1 MPQEL
6 KKLKDT
12 RPDWDT
18 YFIAIAMM
26 AATRSTCLRRQVG
39 AVIVQNRQIIST
51 GYNGAPSRTAHC
63 MEVGCLREILDVPS
77 GERQEMCRGSHA
89 ESNAIAQAARM
100 GIATDGGA
108 LYCTCEPCSLC
119 TKVILNAGIAR
130 VVYMESYPDKLA
142 VELRKETQV
151 VFEPFPQDKAE
162 AAREWM
168 KQSVFRFKK

>member
-1 MPQEL
+1 M
-6 KKLKDT
+6 KDT

-39 AVIVQNRQIIST
+39 AVITRDRQIVST
-51 GYNGAPSRTAHC
+51 GYNGAPSGTDHC
-63 MEVGCLREILDVPS
+63 LDIGCLRMTRGVPS

-100 GIATDGGA
+100 GIATDGA
-108 LYCTCEPCSLC
+108 VLYCTHEPCSLC

-130 VVYMESYPDKLA
+130 VVYMHPYPDKLA
-142 VELRKETQV
+142 MELREETRV
-151 VFEPFPQDKAE
+151 VFEPFPSEKV
-162 AAREWM
+162 
-168 KQSVFRFKK
+168 SVAQKWLRRSFSIFEGA